1 MQHHTDASPKPSPV
15 GPSSSELLPE
25 PSAPKKSVSR
35 CLHELQDPSSPT
47 KPRKLCRTES
57 MLYVPVLNLG
67 DAVLS
72 VPVSMDHVHPL
83 PVDVKFEEADGFINI
98 IAKDAN
104 SMDTE
109 ASDDKGMQV
118 DKGTQVDK
126 GKQVDSDSH
135 ENKPPLDPS
144 DEDALESPSVPQD
157 SLPMVRSYSLD
168 LPTDPKQLI
177 RFNED
182 VRAIK
187 RRICG
192 N

>member
-1 MQHHTDASPKPSPV
+1 MEHDMQHHTDASPKPSPA
-15 GPSSSELLPE
+15 GPTSSELLPE
-25 PSAPKKSVSR
+25 PSAPKKSVAR

-72 VPVSMDHVHPL
+72 VPVSMDHVHPHR
-83 PVDVKFEEADGFINI
+83 VDVKFEEADDFINI
-98 IAKDAN
+98 ITQDVN

-109 ASDDKGMQV
+109 ASDDK
-118 DKGTQVDK
+118 DKQDDK
-126 GKQVDSDSH
+126 DNHDDKDKPD
-135 ENKPPLDPS
+135 KPPLDASDQDVVKPPS
-144 DEDALESPSVPQD
+144 LVDV
-157 SLPMVRSYSLD
+157 SLPMVRSYPLD
-168 LPTDPKQLI
+168 LPTDPKELK
-177 RFNED
+177 RFNDD
-182 VRAIK
+182 VKAIT